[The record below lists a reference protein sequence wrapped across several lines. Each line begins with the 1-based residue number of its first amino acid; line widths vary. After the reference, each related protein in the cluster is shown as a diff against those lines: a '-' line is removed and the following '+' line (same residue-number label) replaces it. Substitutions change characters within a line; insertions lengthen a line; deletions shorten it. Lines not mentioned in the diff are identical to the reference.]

1 MFFEKERKKEAKS
14 LVKKSSEKRLR
25 GLLWFT
31 CDFVFKL
38 SPRNSHQICCFDPE
52 QGTHRR
58 WEKKGTEVTSIVHF
72 AISPNH
78 HKDPKPPFRAHMAR
92 RVILTQVIARHGD
105 RAPSVALVGGRDEA
119 SRWSARL
126 PGPAVLEVS
135 VTSFFSK
142 ISHPSPPPPQRRP
155 RPLD

>member
-1 MFFEKERKKEAKS
+1 M
-14 LVKKSSEKRLR
+14 VKKSSEKRLR
-25 GLLWFT
+25 GLVVVH
-31 CDFVFKL
+31 CDLCLL
-38 SPRNSHQICCFDPE
+38 SPRNSLQICCFDPE

-58 WEKKGTEVTSIVHF
+58 WEKKGTEVTSIVDF
-72 AISPNH
+72 ATSPNH
-78 HKDPKPPFRAHMAR
+78 HNDPKPPFRAHMAR